1 MNKISV
7 NDSAKHFAAL
17 KLIEQLYLEKKI
29 PEHVFK
35 NILYDAKDVVDTTK
49 FTIFKPNK
57 EVQDNDV

>member
-17 KLIEQLYLEKKI
+17 KLIEQLYLENKI
-29 PEHVFK
+29 PEYVFK

-49 FTIFKPNK
+49 FAIMKPNK
-57 EVQDNDV
+57 EVQNKDV